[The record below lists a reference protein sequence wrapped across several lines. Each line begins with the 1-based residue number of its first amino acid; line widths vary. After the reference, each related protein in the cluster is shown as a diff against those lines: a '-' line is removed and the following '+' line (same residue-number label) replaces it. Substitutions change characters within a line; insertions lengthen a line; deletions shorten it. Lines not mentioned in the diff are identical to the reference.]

1 MENRLKELRESK
13 GMSQKTLGHFLQ
25 ISQQSVSRMEHNIH
39 IASIDTIIRT
49 ATFFH
54 VTSDYLLGLSD
65 KKRHVS
71 HSPHAKKLEQYHEY
85 LFPFDLLTGYQQE
98 ITKHLIHI
106 LQKIQEE
113 IPFDSK

>member
-54 VTSDYLLGLSD
+54 VTSDYLLD

-71 HSPHAKKLEQYHEY
+71 HSPHTKKLEQYHEY
-85 LFPFDLLTGYQQE
+85 LFLFDLLTSYQQE
-98 ITKHLIHI
+98 ITKHLLHI
-106 LQKIQEE
+106 LQKTQDE
-113 IPFDSK
+113 IPFDSE